1 MGKGNNT
8 KKYTSLRLPTLRKTD
23 RKNTNKTSRAVSFNE
38 ITETDSG
45 NEMFTNE
52 IEKQRIKL
60 NELKPDKNYL
70 TQNIGFTSN
79 KNREPYDRKHF
90 QTKYE
95 NITAKFEK
103 ETERGTNKK
112 WKIEYVDENG
122 NQIANPDW
130 KIKSINKNTATWCD
144 TAGKICALTFIVL
157 GIGSTL
163 INAGKTRRLKKKKTK
178 RRYLKY

>member
-23 RKNTNKTSRAVSFNE
+23 NKTSRAVTFNE

-45 NEMFTNE
+45 NEMPTNE
-52 IEKQRIKL
+52 IEKQRIKS
-60 NELKPDKNYL
+60 NKLKPDKNYL

-95 NITAKFEK
+95 HITAKFERDN
-103 ETERGTNKK
+103 E
-112 WKIEYVDENG
+112 KIEYVDENG

-144 TAGKICALTFIVL
+144 TAGKICAFTFIVL